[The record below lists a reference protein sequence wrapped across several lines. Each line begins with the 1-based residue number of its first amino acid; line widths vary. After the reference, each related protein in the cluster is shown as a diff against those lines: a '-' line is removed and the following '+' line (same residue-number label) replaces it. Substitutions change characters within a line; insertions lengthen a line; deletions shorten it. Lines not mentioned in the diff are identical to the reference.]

1 METLL
6 PSPLPDRIDQ
16 ENWEKLHLHLSQS
29 IGALLQQGE
38 LERLMQIFYRLDVS
52 EIIVQR
58 IFKTQPSELWPELLA
73 TEMLKRE
80 QKRLYYRN
88 LYKNADH
95 SELPE

>member
-6 PSPLPDRIDQ
+6 PSPLPDSIGE
-16 ENWEKLHLHLSQS
+16 ENWEKLHRQLSQS
-29 IGALLQQGE
+29 IGALLQKGE

-52 EIIVQR
+52 EPVVQR
-58 IFKTQPSELWPELLA
+58 IFKTQPQELWPELLA

-88 LYKNADH
+88 LYKNTDH